1 MGGTRSRCGLR
12 QEAGSVASCP
22 TVKTAHPRETLLVG
36 GADSSVPLA
45 QFPQGRTRQGRRQ
58 RGRGGGSGRGQQ
70 SGGETAGCK
79 PGRVVGPRRR
89 GRPRAAF
96 GAGCRQAREPGGVR
110 PAAPG
115 GCPGVGAERWW
126 RSGGALN
133 PSCAHPGA
141 SDTRAE
147 GEACS
152 WPAGSKRFSVF
163 FLLHLSLKFCKKGG
177 HESWKSSQSI
187 QKNK

>member
-58 RGRGGGSGRGQQ
+58 RGRGGGSGQGQQ

-110 PAAPG
+110 PAEPRRLPW
-115 GCPGVGAERWW
+115 CRC
-126 RSGGALN
+126 GALVEVGVHLTRVVLIREHRTRERRERHARGR
-133 PSCAHPGA
+133 PAPRGSA
-141 SDTRAE
+141 S
-147 GEACS
+147 S
-152 WPAGSKRFSVF
+152 FYFIS
-163 FLLHLSLKFCKKGG
+163 H
-177 HESWKSSQSI
+177 
-187 QKNK
+187 